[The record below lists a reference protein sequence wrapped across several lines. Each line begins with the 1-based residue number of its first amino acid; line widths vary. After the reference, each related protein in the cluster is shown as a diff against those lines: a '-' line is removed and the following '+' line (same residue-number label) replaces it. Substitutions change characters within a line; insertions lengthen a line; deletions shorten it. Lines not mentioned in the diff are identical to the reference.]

1 MRMKIGIRSDVLR
14 PATGSDAHRVT
25 FVELFFD
32 LVFVF
37 AVTQVSHILL
47 HKQDAAELGHT
58 AMLMIVVWVVWINT
72 TWATNWLNPE
82 RGQVRALLIVLMLL
96 GILMSSAIPEAFSD
110 KAVLFAFSLVA
121 FQLVRSSFTVL
132 AFARHRPDHAV
143 NFVRIGLWEVVSGAL
158 WIGGAFAPEEVRI
171 WIWLVALVL
180 DCIGPRARFWLPWL
194 GSSPVGTW
202 DVSGEHMAER
212 VSLFFIIV
220 LGESI
225 IVTGTTFAES
235 PLEWPYVLAFLAAF
249 AGTVLMWL
257 LYFAHGQ
264 QRGSDYISHA
274 SERGMIAQVA
284 YTYVPILMVFGIVLS
299 AVADG
304 LILDNPLEEA
314 TPWTAWLTC
323 GSSALFLLGN
333 ALFRRAI
340 GGRVLGANM
349 LGVLVLVV
357 LGFVHPLFSVLALV
371 WLVNG
376 VLLVVLIGEEVV
388 WRRSEVAQSPSV
400 P

>member
-1 MRMKIGIRSDVLR
+1 MKIGIRTDVLR
-14 PATGSDAHRVT
+14 PATGSDSHRVT

-37 AVTQVSHILL
+37 AVTQISHILL

-58 AMLMIVVWVVWINT
+58 IMLMMVVWVVWINT

-82 RGQVRALLIVLMLL
+82 RGRVRALLIVLMLL
-96 GILMSSAIPEAFSD
+96 GLLMSSAIPEAFSE
-110 KAVLFAFSLVA
+110 KAVLFALSLVA
-121 FQLVRSSFTVL
+121 FQLVRSSFTAL

-143 NFVRIGLWEVVSGAL
+143 NFVRIGLWEVASGAL
-158 WIGGAFAPEEVRI
+158 WIGGAFAPEEIRT

-180 DCIGPRARFWLPWL
+180 DCVGPRARFWLPGL
-194 GSSPVGTW
+194 GGSPVETW

-225 IVTGTTFAES
+225 IVTGTAFAES
-235 PLEWPYVLAFLAAF
+235 PLDWPNVAAFLAAF

-264 QRGSDYISHA
+264 QRGSDYISQA

-304 LILDNPLEEA
+304 LILNSPLQPSR
-314 TPWTAWLTC
+314 PWTAWLTC

-349 LGVLVLVV
+349 LGALVLAG
-357 LGFVHPLFSVLALV
+357 LGVAHPVFSALALG
-371 WLVNG
+371 WLVNV
-376 VLLVVLIGEEVV
+376 VLLVVLVAEEIA
-388 WRRSEVAQSPSV
+388 WRRSVAVHSQSLP
-400 P
+400 

>member
-1 MRMKIGIRSDVLR
+1 MKIGIGSDVLR
-14 PATGSDAHRVT
+14 PTTGNDAHRVT

-37 AVTQVSHILL
+37 AVTQVSHVLL
-47 HKQDAAELGHT
+47 HRQDAVELGHT

-82 RGQVRALLIVLMLL
+82 RGPVRGLLIVLMLL

-110 KAVLFAFSLVA
+110 KAVLFAFSMVA
-121 FQLVRSSFTVL
+121 FQLVRSTFTAL
-132 AFARHRPDHAV
+132 AFARYRPDHAV
-143 NFVRIGLWEVVSGAL
+143 NFVRIGLWEVVSGSL
-158 WIGGAFAPEEVRI
+158 WIGGAFAPEDLRI
-171 WIWLVALVL
+171 WIWLVALLL
-180 DCIGPRARFWLPWL
+180 DISGPRARFWTPGL
-194 GSSPVGTW
+194 GRSGVETW

-212 VSLFFIIV
+212 VSLFLIIV

-235 PLEWPYVLAFLAAF
+235 PLEWQFVLAFLAAF
-249 AGTVLMWL
+249 TGTVLMWM

-284 YTYVPILMVFGIVLS
+284 YTYVPITMVFGIVLS

-304 LILDNPLEEA
+304 LILGNPLEDSGS
-314 TPWTAWLTC
+314 WTAWLTC

-340 GGRVLGANM
+340 GGRMLGGNVLGA
-349 LGVLVLVV
+349 LVLVG
-357 LGFVHPLFSVLALV
+357 LAFGHPMLSALALV
-371 WLVNG
+371 WLVNV
-376 VLLVVLIGEEVV
+376 VLLIVLIGDEIV
-388 WRRSEVAQSPSV
+388 WRRSVA
-400 P
+400 